1 MDMNTAFGIAMGVVS
16 FLGGWFLKVLF
27 GRIERLEQAD
37 RDLADTVNEL
47 RVELPSRYISKEEH
61 LQSATE
67 LMRVLQRIEDKL
79 DRKVDKG

>member
-1 MDMNTAFGIAMGVVS
+1 MDMNTAFGIVMGVVS

-61 LQSATE
+61 LQSSTE
-67 LMRVLQRIEDKL
+67 MMRVLQRIEDKL

>member
-1 MDMNTAFGIAMGVVS
+1 MDMNTAFGIAVGVVS
-16 FLGGWFLKVLF
+16 FLGGWFPEVLF

-61 LQSATE
+61 LQSSTE
-67 LMRVLQRIEDKL
+67 MMRVLQRIEDKL